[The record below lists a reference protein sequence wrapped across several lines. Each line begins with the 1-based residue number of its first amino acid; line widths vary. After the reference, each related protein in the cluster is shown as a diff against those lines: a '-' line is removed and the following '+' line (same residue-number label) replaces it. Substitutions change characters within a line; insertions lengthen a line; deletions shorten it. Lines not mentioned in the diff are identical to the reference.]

1 MVVRTRLNPN
11 ADIQVF
17 HKRGSRAGV
26 HEARPNTLR
35 ITKLLSQYRRWRHKR
50 RPVGWDLHYAPE
62 KGFAITVIDDGQT
75 ITGSRLT
82 APAEGM
88 FVFCASLECSENRA
102 IDFGRY
108 CVEINDSET
117 ILRRLRTRASAASN
131 IDYERAH
138 MGPTVYR
145 PLDQIPGVDWAF
157 PDRVVL
163 IKPPEYAHQNEF
175 RIVLPMKANRKP
187 SGDYISLI
195 IGNLAG
201 VTKLHTFN

>member
-1 MVVRTRLNPN
+1 MQIFKYFTKEAHALAFMRQGQIRFGSLKYYRSIEDGGTRGDPL
-11 ADIQVF
+11 D
-17 HKRGSRAGV
+17 G
-26 HEARPNTLR
+26 T
-35 ITKLLSQYRRWRHKR
+35 
-50 RPVGWDLHYAPE
+50 LHYAPE
-62 KGFAITVIDDGQT
+62 KGFEITVIDDGRT

-82 APAEGM
+82 APAEAM

-102 IDFGRY
+102 IDFGPY

-117 ILRRLRTRASAASN
+117 ILRRLRTRASAASK

-175 RIVLPMKANRKP
+175 RIVLPLKATRKP